1 LTRRKPRGFASRVNI
16 RRAIA
21 ADAPGIAAVHVASWQ
36 VAYRGLFPDAVLD
49 GLSVADRQA
58 QWTRGLVAGGPTI
71 WIAEEGGR
79 VTGFIS
85 LLPSRD
91 ADAPPPRFA
100 EIAALYVHPDV
111 WGQGCGRALV
121 EAVLAHLRQTPTES
135 VIVWAL
141 TGNLGARHFYE
152 RLGFARDDGRRDITL
167 FNVTQPEV
175 RFRHNLR

>member
-1 LTRRKPRGFASRVNI
+1 VNI
-16 RRAIA
+16 RRATP

-49 GLSVADRQA
+49 ALSVAERQT
-58 QWTRGLVAGGPTI
+58 QWARGLTGGGPII
-71 WIAEEGGR
+71 WVSEEAGR

-91 ADAPPPRFA
+91 ADLPPPRFA
-100 EIAALYVHPDV
+100 EIAALYVHPDA
-111 WGQGCGRALV
+111 WGQGHGRMLV
-121 EAVLAHLRQTPTES
+121 EVVLAHLRQTPTES

-141 TGNLGARHFYE
+141 AGNLGARHFYE
-152 RLGFARDDGRRDITL
+152 RLGFARDDAGRDITL

>member
-1 LTRRKPRGFASRVNI
+1 LTRRKPRGFASAVNL
-16 RRAIA
+16 RRATP
-21 ADAPGIAAVHVASWQ
+21 ADAPAIAAVHVKSWQ
-36 VAYRGLFPDAVLD
+36 AAYRGLFPETVLD

-58 QWTRGLVAGGPTI
+58 QWTPRLTADDRTI
-71 WIAEEGGR
+71 WVSEEAGR

-100 EIAALYVHPDV
+100 EISALYVHPDV
-111 WGQGCGRALV
+111 WGQRHGRALV
-121 EAVLAHLRQTPTES
+121 EAVLAHVRRTPAES

-167 FNVTQPEV
+167 FGVTQPEV

>member
-1 LTRRKPRGFASRVNI
+1 VNL
-16 RRAIA
+16 RRATP
-21 ADAPGIAAVHVASWQ
+21 ADAHAIAAVHVASWQ
-36 VAYRGLFPDAVLD
+36 AAYRGLFPDAVLD
-49 GLSVADRQA
+49 ALSVAEREAMWAPRLAAADPA
-58 QWTRGLVAGGPTI
+58 I
-71 WIAEEGGR
+71 WVSEEAGR

-91 ADAPPPRFA
+91 ADVPPPRFA
-100 EIAALYVHPDV
+100 EISALYVHPDV
-111 WGQGCGRALV
+111 WGHGHGRTLV
-121 EAVLAHLRQTPTES
+121 EAVLAHVAQTPTES

>member
-1 LTRRKPRGFASRVNI
+1 LTRRKPRGFVFRVNI
-16 RRAIA
+16 RRATP

-58 QWTRGLVAGGPTI
+58 QWTPRLAAADPTI
-71 WIAEEGGR
+71 WVSDEAGR

-85 LLPSRD
+85 VLPSRD
-91 ADAPPPRFA
+91 ADVPPPWYA
-100 EIAALYVHPDV
+100 EISALYVHPDV
-111 WGQGCGRALV
+111 WGQGRGRALCQ
-121 EAVLAHLRQTPTES
+121 AVLAHLSRTPAES

-141 TGNLGARHFYE
+141 AGNLGARHFYE
-152 RLGFARDDGRRDITL
+152 RLGFARDDASKDITL